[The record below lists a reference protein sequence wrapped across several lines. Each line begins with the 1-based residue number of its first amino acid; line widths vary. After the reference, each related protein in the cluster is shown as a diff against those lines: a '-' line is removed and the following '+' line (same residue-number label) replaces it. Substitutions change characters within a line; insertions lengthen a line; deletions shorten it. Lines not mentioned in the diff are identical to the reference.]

1 MDRLKYFSLIIL
13 AFALLVILLSF
24 HTRELIRKQVI
35 SRDSKLIHLLI
46 QMGPLLIEDGSF
58 SGELPEW
65 MLEDSVVTSVRV
77 SEKIQGI
84 VAVQLLD
91 SRRNLKLSL
100 PDNFIP
106 PDLDPDDL
114 KTINEHQNVS
124 RFHSDIRLDSLFAD
138 PDFFVA
144 DFTVPLLEVIIPM
157 VDSNSNQL
165 EGITQIWIDG
175 SSMSEELA
183 LLDRNLM
190 LQSGIAL
197 FGGCL
202 IIGLILYWAFK
213 RLNRLNQ
220 VLMDRSLKLQEA
232 NQALVLAAK
241 SSAIGAISAH
251 LIHGLKNPLSGLQN
265 YLSSQPQLESIN
277 TKDNDVEWHTAQET
291 TRKMNRMLEEIVQIL
306 REERNETA
314 FELSLNEIIQT
325 VRNHAEDLTRSK
337 KILLEFSID
346 ADNHFSNRDGNLLIL
361 ILDNLVKNAIEAS
374 PADKKV
380 MLKAKE
386 ARSSIQIQI
395 EDEGSGLPRYIQENL
410 FSPCISSK
418 PKGNGIGLAI
428 SQQLARHLNAELSLE
443 YTSSSGTCFQLNV
456 KH

>member
-1 MDRLKYFSLIIL
+1 
-13 AFALLVILLSF
+13 
-24 HTRELIRKQVI
+24 
-35 SRDSKLIHLLI
+35 
-46 QMGPLLIEDGSF
+46 
-58 SGELPEW
+58 
-65 MLEDSVVTSVRV
+65 MLGDSVVTSERA
-77 SEKIQGI
+77 SGKIQGI
-84 VAVQLLD
+84 IAVQLLD
-91 SRRNLKLSL
+91 SHRNLKLSL

-106 PDLDPDDL
+106 PDLIPDDL
-114 KTINEHQNVS
+114 ITINDHQNVS

-157 VDSNSNQL
+157 IDSNSNQL

-175 SSMSEELA
+175 TSMSEELA
-183 LLDRNLM
+183 LLDKNLM
-190 LQSGIAL
+190 FQSGIAL

-202 IIGLILYWAFK
+202 IIGLILYWAFN

-232 NQALVLAAK
+232 NQELVLAAK

-251 LIHGLKNPLSGLQN
+251 LIHGLKNPLSGLQD

-277 TKDNDVEWHTAQET
+277 TNENDAEWHTAQET
-291 TRKMNRMLEEIVQIL
+291 TRKMNRMLEEIVQII
-306 REERNETA
+306 REERNERA

-325 VRNHAEDLTRSK
+325 VRNHAEDPTHRK
-337 KILLEFSID
+337 KIMLEFSID
-346 ADNHFSNRDGNLLIL
+346 ADKHFSNRDGNLLIL